1 MASNIFIIIRIL
13 VDLRLRTDHKSTNI
27 RITTDENNIIIEV
40 SVMVC
45 GEFRSIKV
53 NTI

>member
-1 MASNIFIIIRIL
+1 MASNMVIRIL

-40 SVMVC
+40 VVMVLVV
-45 GEFRSIKV
+45 I
-53 NTI
+53 IDL

>member
-1 MASNIFIIIRIL
+1 MASNMVIINPY
-13 VDLRLRTDHKSTNI
+13 DLRLRTDHKSTNI

-40 SVMVC
+40 NVMVC